1 MGTLAFP
8 EHLLLHTCCAP
19 CLIAPYH
26 QLKEQGLSFTS
37 FWYNPNVH
45 PVTEYR
51 MRLQTLKTF
60 AEKEDIPLILH
71 DDYGLRNFV
80 KAVVDDIDDRCRH
93 CFRTRLEMTAQTA
106 LELGYDA
113 FSTTL
118 LYSIYQKHDLI
129 KEIGEEITEEKH
141 IPFFYRD
148 WRTLWSE
155 GVRLSKEAELYRQ
168 KYCGCIFSEEDRYLK
183 RKNEQ
188 I

>member
-1 MGTLAFP
+1 MDSLYIP

-19 CLIAPYH
+19 CLIAPYYE
-26 QLKEQGLSFTS
+26 LKAQGISFSS

-51 MRLQTLKTF
+51 MRLQTLQSF
-60 AEKEDIPLILH
+60 VQKEGIFLVLK

-80 KAVVDDIDDRCRH
+80 KGVASNIEERCEY
-93 CFRTRLEMTAQTA
+93 CFRSRLEMTAQTA
-106 LELGYDA
+106 LEQGYDA

-129 KEIGEEITEEKH
+129 KEIGEEIAEEKH

-148 WRTLWSE
+148 WRPLWSV

-168 KYCGCIFSEEDRYLK
+168 KYCGCIFSEEERYLK
-183 RKNEQ
+183 RKK
-188 I
+188 

>member
-45 PVTEYR
+45 LVTEYR

-129 KEIGEEITEEKH
+129 KEIGEEIAERNISLFSIE
-141 IPFFYRD
+141 I
-148 WRTLWSE
+148 
-155 GVRLSKEAELYRQ
+155 GELYGQ
-168 KYCGCIFSEEDRYLK
+168 KEFAFPKKQNFTAKNIVVVSLAK
-183 RKNEQ
+183 RTV